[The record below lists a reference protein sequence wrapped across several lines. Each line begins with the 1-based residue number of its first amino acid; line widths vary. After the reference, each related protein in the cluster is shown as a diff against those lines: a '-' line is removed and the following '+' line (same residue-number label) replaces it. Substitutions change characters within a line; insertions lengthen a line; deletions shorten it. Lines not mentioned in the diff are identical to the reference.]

1 MRSLLILFIY
11 ISLGSVLFGAAQ
23 SIIAE
28 DSSDSRL
35 SWIESLL
42 DDEDKSFNSGNYLF
56 YCSGHHGI
64 IWSLIASDSSRIHLY
79 NGTTRKHIEHANLY
93 SFDTLSFI
101 NDNINTINWGIDSL
115 DNAAQALTPLN
126 DEAYNPIYN
135 ELYIIKENKI
145 VFCSNNADYYS
156 GPDSTIFNHHLSK
169 LSYLMYWLAVPSC
182 RPYLPVPCDT
192 ISLSEKNVLNE
203 SETSKKRRNTS
214 SYLLVSAVILIF
226 DRKSYIWGT
235 T

>member
-42 DDEDKSFNSGNYLF
+42 DDEDKSFNSGDYLF

-169 LSYLMYWLAVPSC
+169 LSYLMYWLAAPSC

-192 ISLSEKNVLNE
+192 IFAK
-203 SETSKKRRNTS
+203 
-214 SYLLVSAVILIF
+214 
-226 DRKSYIWGT
+226 
-235 T
+235 

>member
-1 MRSLLILFIY
+1 MFNNYLVKDGENIKTLASKFNISVQDLMRLNNLYFDSELRA
-11 ISLGSVLFGAAQ
+11 GME
-23 SIIAE
+23 IIVPKN
-28 DSSDSRL
+28 
-35 SWIESLL
+35 
-42 DDEDKSFNSGNYLF
+42 EDKSFNSGDYLF
-56 YCSGHHGI
+56 HCSGHHGI

-169 LSYLMYWLAVPSC
+169 LSYLMYWLAAPSC

-192 ISLSEKNVLNE
+192 IFAK
-203 SETSKKRRNTS
+203 
-214 SYLLVSAVILIF
+214 
-226 DRKSYIWGT
+226 
-235 T
+235 